1 MTEDIHVSRRY
12 CALCVDHPTAGE
24 RIIDLEEDGFPLQTV
39 PDCEENCV
47 FCKAEP
53 NPLLCIHTRCLRLLM
68 ASYEPSDKPSLKDI
82 RKFALATEE
91 LYPKSYPGR
100 GNPGTVLEGLAS
112 RYTACIIPESFKEDF
127 FGKLPPE
134 IRRRISEFVGS
145 CWYLTILGE
154 TRRLIDYGRQN
165 KEPQEDELDL
175 TKDIWMSRIICR
187 DHSYVAQLSNTPL
200 KAAEGADVFQVQLPQ
215 NIHRVIIS
223 QDHIGVRGIQFLNR
237 DATPTEDQ
245 SPWYEIFNVQNSH
258 PKLGVYRHCLLMQRI
273 ALVNRQYSGSE
284 SLTWTSP
291 FAPALHQLV
300 QTPFNRV
307 NSVRLHYTKLGPQ
320 VQGLLVCCTIHGI
333 VGFHDFSGTN
343 KMFDKFIEEMHQR
356 VGRDD
361 SLPHVYWIYFPLND
375 QEQIQGAWLRGWT
388 TAPGYRYI
396 DALTLQTSL
405 GRHVTFG
412 AQAPDHYLANRR
424 YHPML
429 RDVDGPVSGIYHDGM
444 DPGSSYVTVCG
455 VTCHSPRNGQTPVLV
470 PIRDISEFPGGNR
483 NKLFEHWFMTKAT
496 LRGLVKVQVCRD
508 RMRSHHPCLGMLMFY
523 DDGHVES
530 SGQIRWDYGLGED
543 ICSPII
549 VVIGVNDGREYIKD
563 IRSAKDKVESTV
575 HPGDQQVLPAEGIL
589 GWWFC
594 EVEDRLAIYDD

>member
-1 MTEDIHVSRRY
+1 
-12 CALCVDHPTAGE
+12 
-24 RIIDLEEDGFPLQTV
+24 
-39 PDCEENCV
+39 
-47 FCKAEP
+47 
-53 NPLLCIHTRCLRLLM
+53 M

-91 LYPKSYPGR
+91 LYPRSYPER

-112 RYTACIIPESFKEDF
+112 RYTAWIIPESFKEDF
-127 FGKLPPE
+127 F
-134 IRRRISEFVGS
+134 
-145 CWYLTILGE
+145 GE

-200 KAAEGADVFQVQLPQ
+200 KAAEGADVFQVQLPR

-245 SPWYEIFNVQNSH
+245 SPWYEIFNVQNPH

-273 ALVNRQYSGSE
+273 ALVNWQYSGSE

-291 FAPALHQLV
+291 FAPALHELV
-300 QTPFNRV
+300 QTPFNR
-307 NSVRLHYTKLGPQ
+307 
-320 VQGLLVCCTIHGI
+320 
-333 VGFHDFSGTN
+333 
-343 KMFDKFIEEMHQR
+343 
-356 VGRDD
+356 
-361 SLPHVYWIYFPLND
+361 
-375 QEQIQGAWLRGWT
+375 EQIQGAWLRGWT

-429 RDVDGPVSGIYHDGM
+429 WDVDGPVSGIYHDGM

-455 VTCHSPRNGQTPVLV
+455 VTCHSPRNGQTPILV
-470 PIRDISEFPGGNR
+470 PIRDLSEFPGGNR

-549 VVIGVNDGREYIKD
+549 VVKGVNDGREYIKD

-589 GWWFC
+589 AWWFC

>member
-24 RIIDLEEDGFPLQTV
+24 RIIDLEEDGFPPQTV
-39 PDCEENCV
+39 PDCEKNCV

-91 LYPKSYPGR
+91 LYPKSYPER

-112 RYTACIIPESFKEDF
+112 RYTSWIIPESFKEDF

-200 KAAEGADVFQVQLPQ
+200 KAAEGADVFQVQLPR

-273 ALVNRQYSGSE
+273 ALVNGQYSGTE

-291 FAPALHQLV
+291 FAPALHELV
-300 QTPFNRV
+300 QTPFNRGGTIASPMYIGFIFHSMIR
-307 NSVRLHYTKLGPQ
+307 NRSREPGSGA
-320 VQGLLVCCTIHGI
+320 GLLP
-333 VGFHDFSGTN
+333 
-343 KMFDKFIEEMHQR
+343 R
-356 VGRDD
+356 
-361 SLPHVYWIYFPLND
+361 
-375 QEQIQGAWLRGWT
+375 
-388 TAPGYRYI
+388 
-396 DALTLQTSL
+396 

-429 RDVDGPVSGIYHDGM
+429 WDVDGPVSGIYHDGM

-483 NKLFEHWFMTKAT
+483 NKLFELWFMTKAT

-549 VVIGVNDGREYIKD
+549 VVKGVNDGREYIKD

-589 GWWFC
+589 AWWFC
-594 EVEDRLAIYDD
+594 EVEDRLAIYGD

>member
-24 RIIDLEEDGFPLQTV
+24 RIIDLEEDGFSLQTV
-39 PDCEENCV
+39 PDCEKNCV

-91 LYPKSYPGR
+91 LYPKSYPER

-112 RYTACIIPESFKEDF
+112 RYTAWIIPDSFREDF

-200 KAAEGADVFQVQLPQ
+200 KAAEGADVFQVQLPR

-291 FAPALHQLV
+291 FAPALHELV
-300 QTPFNRV
+300 QTPFNR
-307 NSVRLHYTKLGPQ
+307 
-320 VQGLLVCCTIHGI
+320 
-333 VGFHDFSGTN
+333 
-343 KMFDKFIEEMHQR
+343 
-356 VGRDD
+356 
-361 SLPHVYWIYFPLND
+361 
-375 QEQIQGAWLRGWT
+375 
-388 TAPGYRYI
+388 
-396 DALTLQTSL
+396 LQTSL

-429 RDVDGPVSGIYHDGM
+429 WDVDGPVSGIYHDGM

-508 RMRSHHPCLGMLMFY
+508 RMRSHHPCLGMLIFY

-549 VVIGVNDGREYIKD
+549 VVKGVNDGREYIKD

-589 GWWFC
+589 AWWFC